1 MTPGDIDAIS
11 GGYHGDPFAVLGPHE
26 SVVKPGAWE
35 VRAFLPEAEWVEV
48 LMEGSAAAMERVHPS
63 GFWAA
68 RIDWNPGVYRLRM
81 QVAGEERIVE
91 DPYRFGPMLSED
103 DVYLHAQGALYEA
116 WRSMGAHVIDVAGI
130 RGVRFAVWA
139 PNAES
144 VGVAGDFNSWDARR
158 HLMRRRNGGIWEIF
172 IPGLGEGALYKYAVK
187 PRGFHPAV
195 LKSDPYGFYAEVP
208 PRQASIVWSGGGYQW
223 QDAEWMERRAQ
234 TQWLERP
241 FSVYEVHLESW
252 MKKPGGG
259 MLTYRELASKLVQYV
274 VEMGFTH
281 IELMPP
287 MEHPYAGSWGY
298 QVVGYFAPTSR
309 FGTPD
314 DFCFF
319 IDSCHQH
326 GIGVIVDWVP
336 AHFPKDL
343 HGLAR
348 FDGTACYEH
357 EDPRQGEHKDW
368 GTLIFNFGRNEVRN
382 FLVSNALFWLK
393 EYHIDGLRV
402 DAVASILYLDYSRK
416 EGEWIPNKYGGRE
429 NIEAIEFLRIFNE
442 QAHKVPGALTIA
454 EESTSFPMV
463 SRPVYLGGLGFT
475 MKWNM
480 GWMHDMFHYFKCDP
494 VFRKFHHNDITF
506 SLLYAFNENFLL
518 PISHDEVV
526 HGKASLIA
534 KMPGDE
540 WQRFA
545 NVRAFLGYMFGHP
558 GKKLLFMGCELGQ
571 YEEWNWQGSVRW
583 DLLQY
588 PLHRALHEYVKALNR
603 LYCSEPALW
612 EVDYNWRGFEWVDF
626 HDIDGSVISFI
637 RRAKNEDN
645 WLLFVCSFT
654 PVVRSGYKVGVPRP
668 GVYEE
673 IFNSDAEE
681 FGGAGWLNP
690 GRIHTREGVV
700 QNQYHYLTLTLP
712 PLGVAVFRHVGWP
725 AEGG

>member
-1 MTPGDIDAIS
+1 MTPGDIEALA
-11 GGYHGDPFAVLGPHE
+11 GGYHGNPFSVLGPHE
-26 SVVKPGAWE
+26 SVAVSGAWE

-48 LMEGSAAAMERVHPS
+48 LMEGSAATMERVHPA

-68 RIDWNPGVYRLRM
+68 RIDWNPGIYRLRVRNAAAE
-81 QVAGEERIVE
+81 QVIE
-91 DPYRFGPMLSED
+91 DPYRFGPMLAED
-103 DVYLHAQGALYEA
+103 DVYLHAEGTLYEA
-116 WRSMGAHVIDVAGI
+116 WRAMGAHVVDVAGI
-130 RGVRFAVWA
+130 QGVRFAVWA
-139 PNAES
+139 PNAETVS
-144 VGVAGDFNSWDARR
+144 VAGDFNSWDPRR
-158 HLMRRRNGGIWEIF
+158 HPMRRRNGGIWEIF

-187 PRGFHPAV
+187 PRGFRPAV
-195 LKSDPYGFYAEVP
+195 MKCDPYGFYSEVP
-208 PRQASIVWSGGGYQW
+208 PRQGSIVWSIGNYHW
-223 QDAEWMERRAQ
+223 QDDEWIDRRGR
-234 TQWLERP
+234 TQWLDRP
-241 FSVYEVHLESW
+241 ISVYEVHLESW

-259 MLTYRELASKLVQYV
+259 MLSYRELADKLVRYV
-274 VEMGFTH
+274 LEMGFTH

-314 DFCFF
+314 DFRWFVDC
-319 IDSCHQH
+319 CHRH

-336 AHFPKDL
+336 AHFPRDL

-348 FDGTACYEH
+348 FDGSACYEH

-382 FLVSNALFWLK
+382 FLISNALFWLK

-402 DAVASILYLDYSRK
+402 DAVASILYLDYSR
-416 EGEWIPNKYGGRE
+416 EPGEWIPNKYGGRE
-429 NIEAIEFLRIFNE
+429 NIEAIEFLRNFNE
-442 QAHKVPGALTIA
+442 QAHKVPGAVTIA

-463 SRPVYLGGLGFT
+463 SKPVYLGGLGFT

-494 VFRKFHHNDITF
+494 VYRKFNHNDITF

-545 NVRAFLGYMFGHP
+545 NVRAFLGYMYGHP

-571 YEEWNWQGSVRW
+571 YEEWDWQGSLRW

-588 PLHRALHEYVKALNR
+588 PFHRSLHEYVKALNAF
-603 LYCSEPALW
+603 YCAEPALW

-626 HDIDGSVISFI
+626 HDLDASVISFI

-654 PVVRSGYKVGVPRP
+654 PVVRSGYRVGVPRA

-673 IFNSDAEE
+673 VFNSDAGE
-681 FGGAGWLNP
+681 FGGAGWLNR
-690 GRIHTREGVV
+690 GSLETHEGVV
-700 QNQYHYLTLTLP
+700 QNHYHYLTLTLP
-712 PLGVAVFRHVGWP
+712 PLGVAVFRRVG
-725 AEGG
+725 AREG